1 MISLCQ
7 KSTHFFYYLFSVSAG
22 EFFYFYFASYQKVV
36 SLLVLFPSER
46 ILFLAESAAI
56 LVESSVRK
64 NSFLAESDNTI
75 EMLLKISSLD
85 LPLTSEAIS
94 FIIKDFIQNPGRAK
108 ARNVTL
114 FYENGE
120 DKEQDDEFF

>member
-1 MISLCQ
+1 
-7 KSTHFFYYLFSVSAG
+7 
-22 EFFYFYFASYQKVV
+22 
-36 SLLVLFPSER
+36 
-46 ILFLAESAAI
+46 
-56 LVESSVRK
+56 
-64 NSFLAESDNTI
+64 
-75 EMLLKISSLD
+75 MLLKISSLD